1 MASSSPENNRTT
13 RQRDD
18 WASTNC
24 FNVMKEKDIQRQITD
39 YLILQKIFFYRNNTG
54 GFSREDGHFYRFGV
68 VGSPDL
74 VLVIKGKYIGVEVK
88 TKIGRQSP
96 AQLVFQKALEASGG
110 IYLLVRSLDELIEKL
125 KLQAFNLRWKH

>member
-1 MASSSPENNRTT
+1 
-13 RQRDD
+13 
-18 WASTNC
+18 
-24 FNVMKEKDIQRQITD
+24 MKEKDIQRQITD

-125 KLQAFNLRWKH
+125 KLQAYLI

>member
-1 MASSSPENNRTT
+1 LASSSPENNRTT